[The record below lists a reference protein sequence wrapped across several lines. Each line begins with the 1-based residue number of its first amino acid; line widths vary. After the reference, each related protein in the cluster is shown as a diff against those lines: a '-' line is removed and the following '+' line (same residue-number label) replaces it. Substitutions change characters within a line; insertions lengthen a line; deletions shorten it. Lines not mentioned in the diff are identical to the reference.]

1 MLISFVI
8 TSHNNAASI
17 GPALDSVFNG
27 SLLSN
32 WSVEAIVI
40 DDGSADGEKL
50 ADIVAGYKDA
60 ILVTHNE
67 NLGIC
72 AGRNTGIAYSSG
84 EIVVILDADDELVI
98 DWPTVLSS
106 ILDEW
111 PKTSFVCF
119 AACQNLIGKVTAQ
132 NPKYEGPLNLND
144 LINERYAGEYLPI
157 FRGAYIR
164 SKKYIDLR
172 TRKSCGIISYI
183 NFAHDAPIWISK
195 RIMRIY
201 NDSSVGSVTSNW
213 TDVEKSR
220 ETVYCYLELFK
231 RYSYLYRSA
240 APKTWKTKQLRLA
253 VYLHY
258 ANMSG
263 AWAWWW
269 KGISFVCLLESVGA
283 FIILLLGRRIGG
295 WIAKAGKLIGLIRR
309 YG

>member
-8 TSHNNAASI
+8 TSYNNADSI
-17 GPALDSVFNG
+17 KSALDSVFNA
-27 SLLSN
+27 SLPSN
-32 WSVEAIVI
+32 WLAEAIVI

-50 ADIVAGYKDA
+50 ADIVARYKDA
-60 ILVTHNE
+60 ILITHSE

-72 AGRNTGIAYSSG
+72 AGRNTGIAYSHG
-84 EIVVILDADDELVI
+84 EIVVILDADDEMVS
-98 DWPTVLSS
+98 DWPNELSS

-111 PKTSFVCF
+111 PKISFVCF
-119 AACQNLIGKVTAQ
+119 AACENLIGKVTAQ
-132 NPKYEGPLNLND
+132 NPNYEGPLTLYD

-164 SKKYIDLR
+164 NKKFIDLS

-183 NFAHDAPIWISK
+183 NFAHDAPFWISK

-213 TDVEKSR
+213 TGVEKSR
-220 ETVYCYLELFK
+220 ETVQCYLELFE
-231 RYSYLYRSA
+231 RYSHLYRSA
-240 APKTWKTKQLRLA
+240 APKTWKSKQLRLA
-253 VYLHY
+253 VYLRY
-258 ANMSG
+258 ANMPG

-269 KGISFVCLLESVGA
+269 KGISFACLLESVGA
-283 FIILLLGRRIGG
+283 FMILLLGRSIGG
-295 WIAKAGKLIGLIRR
+295 WVAKAAKRIGLIRR